1 MITQVWLDTD
11 VLESNVDQ
19 MLSGVQQSDAFLLF
33 LTRDYFASSF
43 CQLELRQAWEKRI
56 PIIIV
61 RDQQQGGS
69 DASLCDEIKR
79 AKEGLK
85 EDENKETLLEAMTH
99 VS

>member
-1 MITQVWLDTD
+1 MIQTCSRATRIRCQA
-11 VLESNVDQ
+11 
-19 MLSGVQQSDAFLLF
+19 GVQKSDAFLLF
-33 LTRDYFASSF
+33 LTRDYFASTF
-43 CQLELRQAWEKRI
+43 CQLELRQSWEKRI

-69 DASLCDEIKR
+69 DASLSDEIKR